1 MDKKTLYIF
10 VDESGNMDFS
20 KNGTKYF
27 TLTALSKIRPF
38 VIYEPLVNL
47 KYDLWE
53 KGIEFEY
60 FHASEDT
67 YITRNEVFNLISN
80 NLSKFAADSI
90 IVEKCKTNPSIQ
102 NHTLFYK
109 KIFEILFNFSLNKHQ
124 DNFSQ
129 IFIITDMIPIKKKKK
144 DIEKAIKI
152 YISNW
157 SMKNKIPYKLLHYS
171 SKSDINLQIVDYF
184 NWAIF
189 RKWERNDLSNYNLIK
204 ESISSEFDVFKMGKN
219 KYY

>member
-152 YISNW
+152 YVSNW
-157 SMKNKIPYKLLHYS
+157 SMKNKIPYKILHYS